1 MSQRHLFVAAVT
13 LTVLGC
19 ASMSVTERWEP
30 HAREWRDA
38 FPVASAAI
46 EISADD
52 LEVLD
57 RTPIVRMGSLVVVQP
72 VELNESEFTQWV
84 NDRAAEI
91 GGTHWMAGDD
101 LQAMGAEALA
111 AKSWLGDVR
120 IEERDRRDGATL
132 FVVFQVRRSRWLD
145 LPEPLQPTPR

>member
-1 MSQRHLFVAAVT
+1 
-13 LTVLGC
+13 
-19 ASMSVTERWEP
+19 MSVTERWEP
-30 HAREWRDA
+30 HSREWRDA

-46 EISADD
+46 EISAEDID
-52 LEVLD
+52 VLD

-72 VELNESEFTQWV
+72 VELNEAEFKAWV

-91 GGTHWMAGDD
+91 GGTHWMAAND
-101 LQAMGAEALA
+101 LQAMGTEALA
-111 AKSWLGDVR
+111 AKEWLGDVR

-145 LPEPLQPTPR
+145 LPESLQPAPR